1 MSLRLNRH
9 VLEQT
14 RYDSGLLGQ
23 LGFVVHPYPD
33 AGHYKVEIYRHD
45 KLQQALLIDVN
56 ASSGDSQ
63 LSIDLAATEHK
74 RPPQDP
80 CCCDDDSGSNYKSRQ
95 LAKGGYALFYVGSGS
110 GGYHVKSYA
119 LDPDSKQDSFDST
132 RLNRGDLF
140 GITLIRPGHYH
151 VTNTPKKRHG
161 KISVE
166 AVSASKTPYQPP
178 EALQIEVDT
187 LTDNNKAVTLTQAQG
202 MVFHASQDD
211 RILIELDADTIKK
224 QQPEENRKTARWS
237 KHRRK

>member
-1 MSLRLNRH
+1 
-9 VLEQT
+9 
-14 RYDSGLLGQ
+14 
-23 LGFVVHPYPD
+23 
-33 AGHYKVEIYRHD
+33 IYRHD
-45 KLQQALLIDVN
+45 KLQRSFLLEVN

-74 RPPQDP
+74 RPPQTA
-80 CCCDDDSGSNYKSRQ
+80 CCCDEDSDSDYKSRQ

-166 AVSASKTPYQPP
+166 AITSGKAHYQPP
-178 EALQIEVDT
+178 DALQIEVDT
-187 LTDNNKAVTLTQAQG
+187 LADQNNVVTLTQAQG
-202 MVFHASQDD
+202 MVFHASSED